1 MANKISNVKIGIGF
15 DVEQKGLT
23 SLKKQL
29 TDLQKLS
36 TETYK
41 KVSGKQ
47 LNTDQAE
54 NELKQL
60 KKTAQQVGQILTK
73 SFNTKLNT
81 VDIKRFKDQMGKA
94 GLSWEKVYKDFVNLG
109 PSGQKAFNSL
119 TNKVLSTN
127 AQLKQTKG
135 VLDKIAI
142 TLGNSIKWT
151 VASAVVKGF
160 SSSVQQA
167 FGYVK
172 SLDSSLNNIRVVTGK
187 TAEEMS
193 KFAVQ
198 ANKAAK
204 SLGAST
210 TDYTD
215 AALIY
220 AQQGLSD
227 QQIEARTKVTLKTA
241 NVTKQSASAVSQELT
256 AVWNGFKI
264 NADNAQLAVD
274 KLAAVAASSASDL
287 QELAT
292 AMSKVASAAN
302 AMGTTEDQLA
312 AQISTIISVTRQ
324 APETVGAALKTIYA
338 RISDIQAGLDEDGVT
353 LGLYSGKMAELGVNV
368 LDASGKLRDQGQVIE
383 EIGGK
388 WNNLTREQQVS
399 LAQTMAGQ
407 RQYSNLIALFD
418 NFEQYNR
425 MLKVAQDAEGT
436 LNQQQLIHMDSV
448 SAHLTQLK
456 ASIQGVQDSLINTDS
471 IKKFADSG
479 SQILGFVENF
489 IDSLGGGIGVLNT
502 FGSIATNIF
511 SVQIAK
517 GINGWI
523 NNIQR
528 VKNNTTQVSDK
539 YKEIQDIFGQIQKV
553 DKKGVDRT
561 GIQSLLG
568 EREKAM
574 GLIPYMSQEEYNGFQ
589 EDLQNITNLEN
600 QLLTSQKKL
609 KDLRQDLSQYHVFD
623 KEEGNQI
630 ELGREH
636 LQKLNEETQ
645 DWIEKLKELKK
656 QSKKT
661 EGFSQAMKNVQGYK
675 VGKAQ
680 IKELQEEL
688 KQLEEE
694 QIKRQAQIEA
704 KKQQREQYLSEIDS
718 IKSKPVS
725 AQTKSDK
732 QNRTTKGN
740 LSSVAG
746 RQIKQ
751 LEEESGRAKKRIDEL
766 NDAIKNLSKRQELK
780 DFTKDFSKLLEEN
793 KAPEKLQKKL
803 EEIKKL
809 QDIIIQG
816 SKIIE
821 VNDEEKTSPQAQEIT
836 QDWIKKV
843 EDARKQIKIILDQMI
858 NDFSE
863 ANATIKG
870 ELNKEETSVEER
882 IRLILEA
889 KRKKEETQAK
899 LDQAERVAFIRGITD
914 TVSGVMQLTN
924 AFQQLKNLGSIFNKA
939 DISAGEKFTQIF
951 TNLTFTAPTLFNGV
965 KKISSALGG
974 YSSMTLDAAKETKG
988 FNQKLLESKFAFG
1001 LTGQGAE
1008 KAGLQIRLF
1017 NTVIQLNPIMAAIT
1031 ALTALAG
1038 AYSLVT
1044 GIMQEKRR
1052 VAIDEAN
1059 ATIENQKK
1067 VQEELK
1073 SNKQLSDSLKE
1084 LQKKY
1089 EDGQL
1094 TRLQLKNSVE
1104 EIIQQY
1110 GLQSEAVD
1118 RLRDSYLQLNGAVK
1132 NFDIQLSKESTRSLK
1147 AERDAAFQA
1156 FYNKTIGKFDQAGT
1170 HQVKEVS
1177 QDNFE
1182 AFAKIDDF
1190 VLEELS
1196 LTKEELENI
1205 GIIFDSYTQMNGN
1218 IYSTIKA
1225 IGQGITKGDAIL
1237 EQYNRIK
1244 ALQDLILEKKDSGQI
1259 TRPLENIRSYQLL
1272 LEQFKR
1278 AEGTYENAIEIDKR
1292 YKQQITANAILNSG
1306 ADFSNIKS
1314 YAEYLK
1320 EFEIAKKSIQQL
1332 QKANPTEITD
1342 VEESFKTFARKNI
1355 SEIYNKYNDSYIEAF
1370 NEQAQ
1375 KRGLEL
1381 DTRTKQTLF
1390 NFNDNQVKTLA
1401 NIDMAYIDN
1410 DEKLLR
1416 VLTAISNLKFDNV
1429 ISFLKAGDVEK
1440 AREAAQNKYSILS
1453 SLGDQVK
1460 EGKTVSSSQ
1469 MKNILQ
1475 SLPEEEGKLI
1485 AGYFSQIA
1493 NGSYQ
1498 MTKNFQEFSQTL
1510 QKLSLSGLQEIN
1522 NQLNKNIELAD
1533 KLKNSTFNTEDNIK
1547 KYDVK
1552 NTKTNYASIPEVGSV
1567 KTETPNN
1574 DIINQQLKLLKLY
1587 KELDPTIKINIQ
1599 NWEKENKAK
1608 TLNVKSAQ
1616 LIADKYSQIA
1626 AKIRELD
1633 SLDNLVKEQTE
1644 LQHQM
1649 YDAMFPTDSD
1659 VDPTVLNNLTLNIQ
1673 KLAEENKEFSKDLKE
1688 NKRDAKEVAEELIR
1702 FSEAAKRVSKSFQ
1715 DWNKVLESGSIEA
1728 FSEIEDTLK
1737 DTYADVLDLPSGD
1750 FLSDTFLQSA
1760 SNLQLMKE
1768 ALDGNVDSYNT
1779 LLELAGQD
1787 LLINIGFDKDKFYND
1802 RKEIYDLIY
1811 DLTKTQFP
1819 DLVVGAKLDNQDF
1832 LKSLSE
1838 MVSATFKTAKQA
1850 TDYLASMGIDAEVI
1864 QQDINAEE
1872 LQQTT
1877 DYDAEFSPKKAVFHF
1892 PDGGT
1897 HLKGNSGRAYI
1908 NADTD
1913 IAPIP
1918 QAVDD
1923 EYIAQSLIHRAKT
1936 RDNYNIK
1943 QHKAFSLR
1951 VTSANKKSGGDLK
1964 FKHKTTDIPAAKGSK
1979 GGGGGGE
1986 GGGGG
1991 SKPDTSKKD
2000 LNKPIKDSRDRYH
2013 DVNIKLN
2020 QIGKTLSRT
2029 AKEQDK
2035 LYGKDFTKNLQ
2046 KQIELYKLQAKT
2058 LKDKLKIHKQDVDQ
2072 QKEELKTLGAI
2083 FDKYGNMTNYQQL
2096 VLEKQNKVN
2105 ELLEKQ
2111 NEIIKQYNATT
2122 DSETKKS
2129 INERLEEA
2137 KKVTKEAQDDLNDLV
2152 TKIGNYDKAR
2162 QNAEGTADE
2171 YAEAFQKQFELR
2183 MQAFN
2188 YKIQIRVDYG
2198 EAMRDYSD
2206 FISSITKSRKRLFT
2220 RTPYDELKAESIGNI
2235 ENFYSYF
2242 QSGQVKQLYKSL
2254 IQIEN
2259 SISNIRKKGTDKTY
2273 GNDISSAIKDWE
2285 SILSQLREKIIN
2297 INELKDQ
2304 IDEVL
2309 LNNFD
2314 IEQDT
2319 FNKQVQKFDTIN
2331 NLLQHRLDLTTLLYG
2346 DKNYSRMAEYYK
2358 QMNNNNKN
2366 QISTLKSITVYWKQ
2380 LYESAYK
2387 TGDTELIQKYAEK
2400 YKESFENLN
2409 SYIQNSLNTL
2419 YDAYTNRINLLIDR
2433 MDKAISNNL
2442 GTDYINKSWD
2452 LMKQNERDYLDTIN
2466 SAFALEQ
2473 IRNNYDKAIND
2484 TTAIKNQKALKQ
2496 LMNQQ
2501 LKILKEKEK
2510 ISQYDVDRANKLL
2523 ELEQA
2528 RIALEEARNNKVT
2541 MRLKRDSQGN
2551 YSYEYVA
2558 NEAEIEKSE
2567 SEYAAKR
2574 QDLYNFDKQRFQNNL
2589 ETLGSRWESFKQQIS
2604 EVYLN
2609 EKDEKQRIKQIN
2621 LITEKYTQAFNDL
2634 IAENDSV
2641 RENLKKVAYED
2652 YVSLYG
2658 PTAESAEE
2666 IANKII
2672 PQWNSGMQEMINKIK
2687 ETNGGFAAF
2696 WKEQQ
2701 KYFESSLYS
2710 FEKQQN
2716 IIKNAGKNL
2725 SIEDIYSIDKLSEV
2739 KKENEKLTQSF
2750 QAQTMTIK
2758 HLRGELTTLYE
2769 EQEEN
2774 LKKYVNSIEKSTK
2787 NLYEIL
2793 KEMQEESKLDVNNQD
2808 IRKII
2813 KGIAGNSIYYQTGPN
2828 SGGWGANQDIIKSN
2842 IKSLVGSENIDA
2854 WWNLYLEFMKENKF
2868 NKNTSLYKG
2877 YSFEDVKKMLA
2888 SFDSGGYTGNWLT
2901 KSNNNGALAVLHQKE
2916 LVLNQN
2922 DTKNMLDVVKIV
2934 RSIISSVNFAN
2945 LETNLYKLKNNYNN
2959 SLANEKTIKQNVH
2972 IEANFPNVSNSQEIE
2987 NAFNNLVNLA
2997 AQRVM
3002 R

>member
-1 MANKISNVKIGIGF
+1 
-15 DVEQKGLT
+15 
-23 SLKKQL
+23 
-29 TDLQKLS
+29 
-36 TETYK
+36 
-41 KVSGKQ
+41 
-47 LNTDQAE
+47 
-54 NELKQL
+54 
-60 KKTAQQVGQILTK
+60 
-73 SFNTKLNT
+73 
-81 VDIKRFKDQMGKA
+81 
-94 GLSWEKVYKDFVNLG
+94 
-109 PSGQKAFNSL
+109 
-119 TNKVLSTN
+119 
-127 AQLKQTKG
+127 
-135 VLDKIAI
+135 
-142 TLGNSIKWT
+142 
-151 VASAVVKGF
+151 
-160 SSSVQQA
+160 
-167 FGYVK
+167 
-172 SLDSSLNNIRVVTGK
+172 
-187 TAEEMS
+187 
-193 KFAVQ
+193 
-198 ANKAAK
+198 
-204 SLGAST
+204 
-210 TDYTD
+210 
-215 AALIY
+215 
-220 AQQGLSD
+220 
-227 QQIEARTKVTLKTA
+227 
-241 NVTKQSASAVSQELT
+241 
-256 AVWNGFKI
+256 
-264 NADNAQLAVD
+264 
-274 KLAAVAASSASDL
+274 
-287 QELAT
+287 
-292 AMSKVASAAN
+292 MSKVASAAN

-368 LDASGKLRDQGQVIE
+368 LDASGKLRDQGEVIE

-425 MLKVAQDAEGT
+425 MLKIAQDAEGT

-489 IDSLGGGIGVLNT
+489 VDSLGGGIGVLNT

-539 YKEIQDIFGQIQKV
+539 YKEIDKIFDDLQKV
-553 DKKGVDRT
+553 DKEGVDRT

-568 EREKAM
+568 ERKKAM
-574 GLIPYMSQEEYNGFQ
+574 GLIPYMSQKEYNGFQ

-600 QLLTSQKKL
+600 QLLTSQEKL
-609 KDLRQDLSQYHVFD
+609 KNLREDLSQYHVFD
-623 KEEGNQI
+623 KEESDQI
-630 ELGREH
+630 DLGREH

-645 DWIEKLKELKK
+645 DWIDKLKELKE

-688 KQLEEE
+688 KRLEEE

-780 DFTKDFSKLLEEN
+780 NFAKDFSKLLEEN

-809 QDIIIQG
+809 QDIITQG

-821 VNDEEKTSPQAQEIT
+821 VNGEEKTSSQAQEIT
-836 QDWIKKV
+836 EGWISKV
-843 EDARKQIKIILDQMI
+843 EDARKQIKVILDQMI
-858 NDFSE
+858 TDFSE
-863 ANATIKG
+863 ANATIKE
-870 ELNKEETSVEER
+870 ELNKEETLPEER
-882 IRLILEA
+882 NRIILEA
-889 KRKKEETQAK
+889 GKKKDETQAK
-899 LDQAERVAFIRGITD
+899 LDQAEKIFSIRNITD

-924 AFQQLKNLGSIFNKA
+924 ALQQVKNLGSIFNKA
-939 DISAGEKFTQIF
+939 DISAGEKFTQVF
-951 TNLTFTAPTLFNGV
+951 TNLAFTAPTLFNGV
-965 KKISSALGG
+965 KRISAALGG
-974 YSSMTLDAAKETKG
+974 YSSMTFDAAKETKG

-1017 NTVIQLNPIMAAIT
+1017 NTVIQLNPIMAAVT

-1052 VAIDEAN
+1052 TAIEEAN

-1067 VQEELK
+1067 IQEELK
-1073 SNKQLSDSLKE
+1073 SNEQLSDSLKE

-1104 EIIQQY
+1104 EAIQQY

-1118 RLRDSYLQLNGAVK
+1118 KLRDSYLQLNGAIK
-1132 NFDIQLSKESTRSLK
+1132 GFDVQLSKESTRSSK

-1156 FYNKTIGKFDQAGT
+1156 FYNKTIGNFDQAGT
-1170 HQVKEVS
+1170 HQIREVS

-1182 AFAKIDDF
+1182 AFAKIDNF
-1190 VLEELS
+1190 VLEELN
-1196 LTKEELENI
+1196 LTKEELDKL
-1205 GIIFDSYTQMNGN
+1205 GIIFESYTQMNGN
-1218 IYSTIKA
+1218 IVATIKSV
-1225 IGQGITKGDAIL
+1225 GQGTTKGAAIL
-1237 EQYNRIK
+1237 EQYNKIK

-1278 AEGTYENAIEIDKR
+1278 AEGTYENAIETDKR
-1292 YKQQITANAILNSG
+1292 YKQQSVANAILNSG
-1306 ADFSNIKS
+1306 ADFSNIKT

-1370 NEQAQ
+1370 TEQAQ

-1381 DTRTKQTLF
+1381 DTKTKQTLF

-1401 NIDMAYIDN
+1401 NIDMTYIDN
-1410 DEKLLR
+1410 DEKLLK

-1429 ISFLKAGDVEK
+1429 TSFLKAGDVEK
-1440 AREAAQNKYSILS
+1440 AREAAQSKYSILS
-1453 SLGDQVK
+1453 SLEDQVN
-1460 EGKTVSSSQ
+1460 EGKTISSSQ

-1475 SLPEEEGKLI
+1475 NLPEEEGKLI
-1485 AGYFSQIA
+1485 AGYFSQMA

-1498 MTKNFQEFSQTL
+1498 MTKNFQEFSQVL
-1510 QKLSLSGLQEIN
+1510 QKLSLSGLKEIN
-1522 NQLNKNIELAD
+1522 TQLSKNIELANQ
-1533 KLKNSTFNTEDNIK
+1533 LKNSTFNTEDSIK
-1547 KYDVK
+1547 QYDIE
-1552 NTKTNYASIPEVGSV
+1552 NTKTNIIGGSKV
-1567 KTETPNN
+1567 ETPDNN
-1574 DIINQQLKLLKLY
+1574 IINQQLKLLKLY
-1587 KELDPTIKINIQ
+1587 KELDPIIKTNIQ

-1608 TLNVKSAQ
+1608 TLGAKSAH

-1673 KLAEENKEFSKDLKE
+1673 KLAEENKEFSKDLQE
-1688 NKRDAKEVAEELIR
+1688 SKRDAKEVAEELIR
-1702 FSEAAKRVSKSFQ
+1702 FNEAAKRVSKSFQ

-1728 FSEIEDTLK
+1728 FSEIEDTLR
-1737 DTYADVLDLPSGD
+1737 DTYADVLDLSNGD
-1750 FLSDTFLQSA
+1750 LLSDSFLQSA

-1787 LLINIGFDKDKFYND
+1787 LLINVGLDKDKFYSD

-1811 DLTKTQFP
+1811 DLTKTRFP
-1819 DLVVGAKLDNQDF
+1819 DLVVGARLDNQDF
-1832 LKSLSE
+1832 LYSLSE

-1877 DYDAEFSPKKAVFHF
+1877 DYDAEFTPKKAVFHF

-1897 HLKGNSGRAYI
+1897 HLKGTSGRAYI

-1913 IAPIP
+1913 LAPIP

-1923 EYIAQSLIHRAKT
+1923 EYIAQSLMHRAKT

-1943 QHKAFSLR
+1943 QHKAFSLK

-1979 GGGGGGE
+1979 GSGGGGGK

-2000 LNKPIKDSRDRYH
+2000 LNKPIKDSRDKYH
-2013 DVNIKLN
+2013 DINIELS

-2029 AKEQDK
+2029 AKDQDK
-2035 LYGKDFTKNLQ
+2035 LYGQGFIKNLQ
-2046 KQIELYKLQAKT
+2046 KQIELYKLQSKT
-2058 LKDKLKIHKQDVDQ
+2058 LKDKLKIHKQDVKE
-2072 QKEELKTLGAI
+2072 QKRELENLGAI
-2083 FDKYGNMTNYQQL
+2083 FDKYGNMINYQQL
-2096 VLEKQNKVN
+2096 LGERQKKVN
-2105 ELLEKQ
+2105 EFLEKQ
-2111 NEIIKQYNATT
+2111 NEIIRQYNATT
-2122 DSETKKS
+2122 DAEAKKAL
-2129 INERLEEA
+2129 NERLEEA
-2137 KKVTKEAQDDLNDLV
+2137 KKATKEAQDDLSDL
-2152 TKIGNYDKAR
+2152 TSKIGDYDKTR
-2162 QNAEGTADE
+2162 EQGESLADE
-2171 YAEAFQKQFELR
+2171 LAESFQKEFELKI
-2183 MQAFN
+2183 QAFN
-2188 YKIQIRVDYG
+2188 YKIQLHVDLG
-2198 EAMRDYSD
+2198 ETLREYAD
-2206 FISSITKSRKRLFT
+2206 FISNVQKSRKRLF
-2220 RTPYDELKAESIGNI
+2220 RRSSFDQILADAEGAAASA
-2235 ENFYSYF
+2235 YSYF
-2242 QSGQVKQLYKSL
+2242 ESGQLSALQIGLRKIESS
-2254 IQIEN
+2254 IQ
-2259 SISNIRKKGTDKTY
+2259 NIRNLGKDKTY
-2273 GNDISSAIKDWE
+2273 GNDLSKALEDYEKL
-2285 SILSQLREKIIN
+2285 LSQLRSNTIDF
-2297 INELKDQ
+2297 NELIDKVDESLLSTIDAGQEAFDTQ
-2304 IDEVL
+2304 I
-2309 LNNFD
+2309 
-2314 IEQDT
+2314 
-2319 FNKQVQKFDTIN
+2319 QKFNTIN
-2331 NLLQHRLDLTTLLYG
+2331 NLLQHELNLTTLIYG
-2346 DKNYSRMAEYYK
+2346 DKNYSKISKYYAD
-2358 QMNNNNKN
+2358 MNKNNKN
-2366 QISTLKSITVYWKQ
+2366 QISTLRTVTEQWKN
-2380 LYESAYK
+2380 LYESALGSRNTK
-2387 TGDTELIQKYAEK
+2387 LIQEYGKK
-2400 YKESFENLN
+2400 YKQSFEQLN
-2409 SYIQNSLNTL
+2409 SYIQSSLNTL
-2419 YDAYTNRINLLIDR
+2419 YSAYSNNINLLVDT
-2433 MDKAISNNL
+2433 MDKTISNKL
-2442 GTDYINKSWD
+2442 GTDYINKSWN

-2466 SAFALEQ
+2466 SAFAIEQ
-2473 IRNNYDKAIND
+2473 VRNNYDKAIND
-2484 TTAIKNQKALKQ
+2484 TTALKNQKALKQ

-2523 ELEQA
+2523 QLEKA
-2528 RIALEEARNNKVT
+2528 RIALEQARDNKIT

-2558 NEAEIEKSE
+2558 DENEINKAEQ
-2567 SEYAAKR
+2567 EYAAKR

-2589 ETLGSRWESFKQQIS
+2589 ETLSSRWDSFKQEIS
-2604 EVYLN
+2604 NIYLN
-2609 EKDEKQRIKQIN
+2609 EKDANQREKQILLVTQ
-2621 LITEKYTQAFNDL
+2621 KYTQAFNDL
-2634 IAENDSV
+2634 ITENTEV
-2641 RENLKKVAYED
+2641 RENLKKDAYED

-2658 PTAESAEE
+2658 ETTKTADQ
-2666 IANKII
+2666 IANEII
-2672 PQWNSGMQEMINKIK
+2672 PMWNSGLQQMANTIQQTK
-2687 ETNGGFAAF
+2687 GGFSAF
-2696 WKEQQ
+2696 WKDQQ
-2701 KYFESSLYS
+2701 KNFESTLES
-2710 FEKQQN
+2710 FQNQQK
-2716 IIKNAGKNL
+2716 IISDAGNNL
-2725 SIEDIYSIDKLSEV
+2725 SVNDIYSIDKLKNV
-2739 KKENEKLTQSF
+2739 KKQNEELTKTFQNQRTTIQDLRNSITALLKDENKIIKNTKKIIEESTDYLINFNKAQFNESQGIYNAKDYEKL
-2750 QAQTMTIK
+2750 
-2758 HLRGELTTLYE
+2758 
-2769 EQEEN
+2769 
-2774 LKKYVNSIEKSTK
+2774 
-2787 NLYEIL
+2787 
-2793 KEMQEESKLDVNNQD
+2793 
-2808 IRKII
+2808 I
-2813 KGIAGNSIYYQTGPN
+2813 KGIAGNTFYYKTGNDWGSN
-2828 SGGWGANQDIIKSN
+2828 SKIIKENLKSIVGEKN
-2842 IKSLVGSENIDA
+2842 IEE
-2854 WWNLYLEFMKENKF
+2854 WWQMYKAFMKAGEF
-2868 NKNTSLYKG
+2868 NKNSSLYKDFT
-2877 YSFEDVKKMLA
+2877 FEKVRKQILG
-2888 SFDSGGYTGNWLT
+2888 FDTGGYTGDWDSKT
-2901 KSNNNGALAVLHQKE
+2901 KGALAILHEKE
-2916 LVLNQN
+2916 IVLNQN
-2922 DTKNMLDVVKIV
+2922 DTKNLLEAIKIV
-2934 RSIISSVNFAN
+2934 RSVVSSINISS
-2945 LETNLYKLKNNYNN
+2945 LESDLYKLKNNYNN
-2959 SLANEKTIKQNVH
+2959 AINKNTLQQDVH
-2972 IEANFPNVSNSQEIE
+2972 IEANFPNVVNSQEIE
-2987 NAFNNLVNLA
+2987 NAFNNLINLA
-2997 AQRVM
+2997 AQRTM
-3002 R
+3002 RK